1 MTMTNGFAELSSD
14 EAMGIDG
21 GINWDLVGGTIA
33 TGSGAY
39 IGAKIGATVGTAGGP
54 VGTVVGG
61 IIGGAAGAII
71 YSLWD

>member
-1 MTMTNGFAELSSD
+1 MEIVLNNGFCEITSEEQLY
-14 EAMGIDG
+14 IDG
-21 GINWDLVGGTIA
+21 GIDWNLVGGTIA

-39 IGAKIGATVGTAGGP
+39 IGANIGSAAGP

-61 IIGGAAGAII
+61 IVGGATGAII